1 MADIFRFFNPITNS
15 HYFAVGETERAVI
28 AAANPGWLNEG
39 RAFGADTVPSPGS
52 LDVVRF
58 YNPATDRYLFSSNTI
73 EHAIIQQ
80 QGWVKQITVFQ
91 VFPTDGSGTAVGAT
105 TGVVRIYV
113 SALDSHVYSS
123 NPIEIGIL
131 SQLPGAIVEG
141 AAYYISP
148 TGTTLTPTTPTE
160 NSVLLT
166 AGADVPGGVS
176 PAKDT
181 QGTDGDDTYFGVFDP
196 TGNATTF
203 SNADILAGAGGTAD
217 SLSLRVGSTNN
228 NDTVNAVSTGVE
240 IFNIA
245 NQASNGNTFILSLQN
260 TTGETKVASVSSV
273 AGSETA
279 VINVDSGTIAEMRNA
294 LGSFG
299 VNYSGTRTGNTD
311 AFSLELDGAGS
322 ATQTASFSTIT
333 TGGGT
338 DTSFEFANIKSS
350 TRESFVTLG
359 SMTLSTVNV
368 SGDAKLTLSEN
379 QNFAGLKTVDASAMT
394 SGGLFI
400 DARGSSESSFSFTGS
415 SSDDRIILKNT
426 TINTASKLDGGGG
439 SDTLATQN
447 FNNLNASAV
456 NSATNFEVL
465 EGIDGAENITAS
477 DYSSINTFLFSGTT
491 STSRST
497 MQGLQSGDKIILSA
511 DITYGGDEG
520 LRLQGQNA
528 GTAANLELRA
538 TSATNGETAI
548 TANGNGNDTAAIGL
562 QSNVSTLN
570 LSSTIDSGTQTNA
583 NLVKATVNGFDAY
596 AFDNQNAQNI
606 NISGSQALTISA
618 EAGTDVS
625 DGSKVFGFS
634 NAVNVNASSFD
645 GVLRIAGSAS
655 ADTIQGGS
663 AADIIYGLGGADTL
677 TGNGGAD
684 QFRLAEFYNTT
695 DVITD
700 FQNGTDKVGLNQ
712 FNFGNTTA
720 TQAGATLNT
729 NDYVTNVASI
739 TTIGGGSDKK
749 LIELQTS
756 QSSTDM
762 TASTGSAVEAYVLV
776 HNSTT
781 GKGELWYDNDW
792 STTGNRD
799 KIVTFDNVTSL
810 TGIQDFSNTDFVE
823 YAF

>member
-1 MADIFRFFNPITNS
+1 MADIFRFFNPLTNS
-15 HYFAVGETERAVI
+15 HYFAVGATERAVI

-52 LDVVRF
+52 VDVVRF
-58 YNPATDRYLFSSNTI
+58 YNPATDRYLFSSNTV

-91 VFPTDGSGTAVGAT
+91 VFPTDGSGVAAGAT
-105 TGVVRIYV
+105 TAVVRIYV

-141 AAYYISP
+141 AAYFISP
-148 TGTTLTPTTPTE
+148 TGTTLTPTTD
-160 NSVLLT
+160 VIFDLT
-166 AGADVPGGVS
+166 ANADVPGAVA

-181 QGTDGDDTYFGVFDP
+181 QGTDGSDSYNGVYDP

-203 SNADILAGAGGTAD
+203 SNADVLKGGAATD
-217 SLSLRVGSTNN
+217 TLNLRVGSTKNG
-228 NDTVNAVSTGVE
+228 DTINAVSTGVE
-240 IFNIA
+240 IFNIT
-245 NQASNGNTFILSLQN
+245 NQDSSGNRFVLNFQN
-260 TTGETKVASVSSV
+260 TADETKVASVSSV
-273 AGSETA
+273 AGSNTSA
-279 VINVDSGTIAEMRNA
+279 INVDSGTAAAMSNT
-294 LGSFG
+294 LGTFG
-299 VNYSGTRTGNTD
+299 VNYSGTRTGTTD
-311 AFSLELDGAGS
+311 AFSLELNGAGS
-322 ATQTASFSTIT
+322 STQTATFSTIT
-333 TGGGT
+333 TTGAT
-338 DTSFEFANIKSS
+338 DNTFEIANIKSS
-350 TRESFVTLG
+350 TKESFVSLG
-359 SMTLSTVNV
+359 TAGMTLSTVNV

-394 SGGLFI
+394 GGGLFI

-415 SSDDRIILKNT
+415 SSDDRIVLKNT

-465 EGIDGAENITAS
+465 EGINGAENITAS
-477 DYSSINTFLFSGTT
+477 NFTNINSFLFTGGASNN
-491 STSRST
+491 RST
-497 MQGLQSGDKIILSA
+497 MQGLQTGDKIILSA

-548 TANGNGNDTAAIGL
+548 TATNNGNDTAAIGL
-562 QSNVSTLN
+562 QGNVSTLN
-570 LSSTIDSGTQTNA
+570 LSSTIESGTQTNA
-583 NLVKATVNGFDAY
+583 NLVKATVNGFNAFG
-596 AFDNQNAQNI
+596 FDNQTAANI

-618 EAGTDVS
+618 EAGVNVA

-634 NAVNVNASSFD
+634 NAVNVDASSFT

-663 AADIIYGLGGADTL
+663 AADIIYGLGGADVL

-684 QFRLAEFYNTT
+684 QFRLAKFYNTT

-700 FQNGTDKVGLNQ
+700 FQSGTDKVGLNE

-720 TQAGATLNT
+720 TQAGATLNS
-729 NDYVTNVASI
+729 NDYVSNVSSI

-749 LIELQTS
+749 VIEIQTS
-756 QSSTDM
+756 QANSDM
-762 TASTGSAVEAYVLV
+762 TANTGAAVEAYVLV

-781 GKGELWYDNDW
+781 NKGELWYDSDW
-792 STTGNRD
+792 STTGGRN